1 MAKKK
6 SAPVEP
12 VVEIE
17 EIHVEIDEAEDEEGL
32 EFGATLDED
41 ELVDGELDED
51 FVDEPIDEFGDDDAL
66 VDVIDGEEEDDDFP
80 VPKVVVKDS
89 EEEEDDDEDQL
100 DPDDI
105 EADLSVILK
114 DRLASADDDDDD
126 DADDGT
132 EDRNAEPS
140 DKIIAKR
147 PGEFVCLSCFLVKSP
162 TQRRNLK
169 GLADP
174 KGKYCV
180 DCV

>member
-6 SAPVEP
+6 SAPVEE
-12 VVEIE
+12 VVAVE
-17 EIHVEIDEAEDEEGL
+17 EVLDDIDEVQDEEDL
-32 EFGATLDED
+32 EFGVALDED

-66 VDVIDGEEEDDDFP
+66 VDVIDGEEEEDDFP
-80 VPKVVVKDS
+80 APKVVVKDS
-89 EEEEDDDEDQL
+89 DDDDDDDEDQL

-114 DRLASADDDDDD
+114 DRLASPDDDDDD
-126 DADDGT
+126 EADDGT
-132 EDRNAEPS
+132 DDRSAETS

-147 PGEFVCLSCFLVKSP
+147 PGEFVCQSCFLVKSP
-162 TQRRNLK
+162 MQRRNLK
-169 GLADP
+169 GQVDP
-174 KGKYCV
+174 NGKYCV